1 MKRSPPSAAAPA
13 ASASDSGILAA
24 PAAKK
29 AKKEK
34 PKLLR
39 GDEREARMR
48 AEAQNIVR
56 NNSTLRK
63 FTLAERA
70 QFGHLY
76 AKDIVE
82 QLETM
87 CDNIAE
93 SPALKGTFY
102 ERARAKVY
110 EEYRGYAKKVLS
122 FFRRYCDR
130 KKLMQGLLESS
141 NDFPWRTIKD
151 PELEQDKDYLKW
163 ERQHFDD
170 VVMDGKIRLQDFS
183 DAVRSDSECVVN
195 ALVSAGTHLSDTWQ
209 HAKVEPTVDFAERV
223 YEEFFTEAENEE
235 SLKYVEEFLVEKL
248 GVRQDKVN
256 EIKETLW

>member
-1 MKRSPPSAAAPA
+1 MKRSPPSA
-13 ASASDSGILAA
+13 AA

-39 GDEREARMR
+39 GEKREARMR
-48 AEAQNIVR
+48 AEAQNMRR

-87 CDNIAE
+87 CDDIAE
-93 SPALKGTFY
+93 SPALEGKFY
-102 ERARAKVY
+102 EPARANVY
-110 EEYRGYAKKVLS
+110 EDYRGYAKKVLS

-130 KKLMQGLLESS
+130 RRLMQGLLETHL
-141 NDFPWRTIKD
+141 PWRTIKD
-151 PELEQDKDYLKW
+151 PALEQDHDYLKW
-163 ERQHFDD
+163 ERQHFNDT
-170 VVMDGKIRLQDFS
+170 VEDGKIRLQDYS
-183 DAVRSDSECVVN
+183 VAVRSDPECVVL
-195 ALVSAGTHLSDTWQ
+195 ALVSAGPELSDIWQ
-209 HAKVEPTVDFAERV
+209 HAKVEPTLDFAECV
-223 YEEFFTEAENEE
+223 YGEFFTECNSWDKE

-248 GVRQDKVN
+248 GVTQDKVN